1 MKRETVRPELLI
13 EALPYIRQFAG
24 KPFVVKYGGS
34 TMLDEELCERV
45 ARDLSLLKLVGI
57 NLVVVHG
64 GGKHINELLAKLN
77 IKNEFRNGLR
87 VTDDET
93 MRIVEMVLSGRSNK
107 DLVTLI
113 NRHGGN
119 AVGLSGKDGPLL
131 RARAYVDSEGGT
143 YGRVGIIDANSVSA
157 DLIRHMHAG
166 GYMPVISP
174 VAFGEDDGKSYNIN
188 ADLVAARVA
197 QAICAKKL
205 IYLSDVPGVLR
216 DANNKESLI
225 SSLSVSDAR
234 AFIADGTISG
244 GMLPKIQSI
253 VECLENG
260 VERVHIIS
268 GLVPHALLLEVF
280 TDGGIGTACRA

>member
-1 MKRETVRPELLI
+1 
-13 EALPYIRQFAG
+13 
-24 KPFVVKYGGS
+24 
-34 TMLDEELCERV
+34 MLDEAQFERV
-45 ARDLSLLKLVGI
+45 ARDLALLKLVGI

-64 GGKHINELLAKLN
+64 GGKHINDMLAKLN

-131 RARAYVDSEGGT
+131 RARAYVDSEGGS
-143 YGRVGIIDANSVSA
+143 YGRVGIIDAGAVSA
-157 DLIRHMHAG
+157 DLIRHMHTG

-197 QAICAKKL
+197 QAMRAKKL

-216 DANNKESLI
+216 DAGDKDSLI
-225 SSLSVSDAR
+225 STLSVSDAR
-234 AFIADGTISG
+234 ALVADGVISG

-253 VECLENG
+253 IECLETG

-280 TDGGIGTACRA
+280 TDGGIGTACSA